1 MATTVKPGTPGATEQ
16 KTDPMEWVRKNQKY
30 LLWGLAALG
39 VVALAGWV
47 TVESGKRKERMAALQ
62 LDRARNAAESG
73 NLPLAA
79 SELQKLIDTYRGTES
94 AREAVITLNQVRM
107 VNGQSELA
115 VVGLEDYLK
124 INPRPEYAV
133 PARGLLGQALENV
146 KRFDQ
151 AAAVYEEASGAADV
165 DYLRAQY
172 LLSAA
177 RAYRAAG
184 KPADATRVLLMI
196 REKYPDT
203 PSRTEADVRLAEL
216 TEGRME

>member
-1 MATTVKPGTPGATEQ
+1 MATTVKPGAPAQTE
-16 KTDPMEWVRKNQKY
+16 KTDPMEWVRKNQKF

-39 VVALAGWV
+39 VVALGGWV
-47 TVESGKRKERMAALQ
+47 TVESGKRKERMAAVQ
-62 LDRARNAAESG
+62 LDQARNAAESG

-115 VVGLEDYLK
+115 VVGLGDYLK
-124 INPRPEYAV
+124 TNPKPDYAV

-151 AAAVYEEASGAADV
+151 AASAYEQASRGADV

-177 RAYRAAG
+177 RAWRAAG
-184 KPADATRVLLMI
+184 MPAEAIRVLVII
-196 REKYPDT
+196 RERYAGT
-203 PSRTEADVRLAEL
+203 SSLTEAEVRLAEL
-216 TEGRME
+216 TEGRMQ

>member
-1 MATTVKPGTPGATEQ
+1 MATTVKPGASAQTEQ
-16 KTDPMEWVRKNQKY
+16 KTDPMEWVRQNQKY
-30 LLWGLAALG
+30 LLWGLALLG
-39 VVALAGWV
+39 VVAVGTWV
-47 TVESGKRKERMAALQ
+47 TVESGKRKEQMAAVQ
-62 LDRARNAAESG
+62 LEQARNAAESG

-124 INPRPEYAV
+124 TNPKPEYAV

-151 AAAVYEEASGAADV
+151 AAAAYEAASGAADV
-165 DYLRAQY
+165 DYLKAQY
-172 LLSAA
+172 LVSAA
-177 RAYRAAG
+177 RAYGAAG
-184 KPADATRVLLMI
+184 KPADAIRVLQVI

-216 TEGRME
+216 TEGRMQ

>member
-1 MATTVKPGTPGATEQ
+1 MATTVKPGTSAQTEP
-16 KTDPMEWVRKNQKY
+16 KTDPMEWVRKNQKL

-39 VVALAGWV
+39 VIALGGWV
-47 TVESGKRKERMAALQ
+47 TVESGKRKERMAAVQ
-62 LDRARNAAESG
+62 LDQARNAAESG

-124 INPRPEYAV
+124 TNPKPDYAV

-151 AAAVYEEASGAADV
+151 AAAAYEEASQGADV
-165 DYLRAQY
+165 DYLKAQY

-184 KPADATRVLLMI
+184 KPADATRVLLVI
-196 REKYPDT
+196 REQYPDT

-216 TEGRME
+216 TEGRMQ